1 MNLEVEDLAD
11 GVTAARLNG
20 RMDIEG
26 AQAVD
31 MKFNVLSGTKKKL
44 VIDMSGV
51 TFIASMGLRTLMMC
65 ARSMASKGAKMAIA
79 GAQPNVMK
87 VLETSGMS
95 QIVPVTASVDD
106 AIAAVAG

>member
-11 GVTAARLNG
+11 GATAARLNG

-31 MKFNVLSGTKKKL
+31 AKFNVLSSTKNKL

-87 VLETSGMS
+87 VLETSGMT
-95 QIVPVTASVDD
+95 QIVPVTESVDD
-106 AIAAVAG
+106 ALAALAG

>member
-1 MNLEVEDLAD
+1 MHLEIEDLPN

-26 AQAVD
+26 AQSVD
-31 MKFNVLSGTKKKL
+31 MKFSVLSGSKSKL

-51 TFIASMGLRTLMMC
+51 TFLASMGLRTLMTC

-79 GAQPNVMK
+79 AAPPNVMK
-87 VLETSGMS
+87 VLETSGMA
-95 QIVPVTASVDD
+95 QIVPVTASLDD
-106 AIAAVAG
+106 AVAAIAG